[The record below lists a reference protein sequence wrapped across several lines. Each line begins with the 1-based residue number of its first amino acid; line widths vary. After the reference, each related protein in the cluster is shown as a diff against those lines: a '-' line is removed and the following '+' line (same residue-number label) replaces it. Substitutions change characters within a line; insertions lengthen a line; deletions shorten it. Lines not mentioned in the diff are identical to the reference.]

1 VDNRGRRT
9 AVSTMCPRSRQR
21 VVHYQPE
28 LRRRT
33 VILTAYRPCKDG
45 VEADA
50 RAVGRVSSVRICEA
64 AAKTS
69 WSTEDLPASAEALQ
83 SRPRAAKI
91 VLGWLVCAAPPV
103 KSRRRQIVNPTWG
116 LAARVR
122 LARIQTSA
130 LGGLRRPVRTSTS
143 WLAGHPSGRGGQLLD
158 HRSQKAHQYEPR
170 EPSPRAAEESLKTVR
185 ILLKKDGKVPRQRT
199 FWVDRQG
206 VDHYGE

>member
-1 VDNRGRRT
+1 VDNRGHRT

-91 VLGWLVCAAPPV
+91 VLGWLLCAAPPV

-130 LGGLRRPVRTSTS
+130 LGGLRRPVRH
-143 WLAGHPSGRGGQLLD
+143 LHIMAGWPSERER
-158 HRSQKAHQYEPR
+158 RSAPRPPEP
-170 EPSPRAAEESLKTVR
+170 ESSPIRAA
-185 ILLKKDGKVPRQRT
+185 RT
-199 FWVDRQG
+199 IPKSR
-206 VDHYGE
+206 